1 MRTSSLCL
9 QSVGVLDLGLTYL
22 MPIPRSSY
30 VAALVLAAAAHAA
43 FAPTAAAQV
52 RPLPDARQ
60 PAATWVS
67 ASGALV
73 DLQSFYGG
81 ANGEAWNWGSGVQL
95 RGTIERALRRDM
107 TVGLAGSI
115 ARLPLSVSGGT
126 CASECTGDGTVWT
139 AMGVLR
145 LGGGGG
151 IGFHSAFEA
160 SAGAAGF
167 TNLPEQ
173 SAVFSPLDAGTG
185 STTRTAAHN
194 SIVPVVAAA
203 YGVGYTLNPGLEI
216 SLVQEIGIFIYGT
229 ADAAPSNGTSTP
241 RFNATRLTLRYALGQ

>member
-1 MRTSSLCL
+1 
-9 QSVGVLDLGLTYL
+9 
-22 MPIPRSSY
+22 MPILRSSY
-30 VAALVLAAAAHAA
+30 VAALVLVATAH
-43 FAPTAAAQV
+43 TAAAQV
-52 RPLPDARQ
+52 RPLPEAGQ
-60 PAATWVS
+60 APVTWVS
-67 ASGALV
+67 ASGALLDV
-73 DLQSFYGG
+73 QSFYGG
-81 ANGEAWNWGSGVQL
+81 AAGEAWNWGSGVQL

-107 TVGLAGSI
+107 TVGVAGSF
-115 ARLPLSVSGGT
+115 ARLPLTVGGGS
-126 CASECTGDGTVWT
+126 CLSACEGDGTIWT

-167 TNLPEQ
+167 MNIPGPGAEFGPGDSG
-173 SAVFSPLDAGTG
+173 SADGE
-185 STTRTAAHN
+185 AHN
-194 SIVPVVAAA
+194 SVVPVVAAA

-229 ADAAPSNGTSTP
+229 ADGAPSNGTSTP